1 MPIFLKGSG
10 EERNIAE
17 LFQKFKDNKIELDH
31 IFDRSDNQLI
41 NKCLKELKTNLGK
54 NDTEKNPVKEKTKE
68 YLHVL
73 KITKE
78 RFSNYFHFYSL
89 YEYKLLN
96 ELIEKLEEEIK

>member
-1 MPIFLKGSG
+1 MPIFYRGSD

-31 IFDRSDNQLI
+31 IFDRSDNVLI
-41 NKCLKELKTNLGK
+41 NKCLKELKANLDAK
-54 NDTEKNPVKEKTKE
+54 DAMKDPAKEKTKE

-96 ELIEKLEEEIK
+96 ELIEMLEEEIR

>member
-1 MPIFLKGSG
+1 MPIFYRGSD

-17 LFQKFKDNKIELDH
+17 LFQKLKNNKIELDH
-31 IFDRSDNQLI
+31 IIDRSDNRLI
-41 NKCLKELKTNLGK
+41 NKCLKELRANLDE
-54 NDTEKNPVKEKTKE
+54 NDAEKNSGKEKTKE

-96 ELIEKLEEEIK
+96 ELIEMLEEEIR